1 MHVKKDFLG
10 MNNTA
15 AYKMWCVVFNPGAGK
30 KKKKKQLS
38 EVTWVINGK
47 DWIYIILTSCET
59 GQI

>member
-10 MNNTA
+10 MNNAA
-15 AYKMWCVVFNPGAGK
+15 AYKMWYVVFNPGAGK
-30 KKKKKQLS
+30 KKKNLS

-47 DWIYIILTSCET
+47 DWIYIILTCCET